1 MSYYTKLD
9 DNIII
14 CEVCPRRCR
23 LRKGQSGFCHIR
35 VNTGD
40 MIELPSYGH
49 ITGLA
54 IDPIEKKPL
63 FHFLPSSKTLSFGT
77 YGCNM
82 GCKFCQN
89 FSITKTKDSPFNLP
103 FFEPHNVVEQALLHK
118 CNSIAFTYNDPIVFF
133 EYALD
138 VAKIAKSAGLKTIA
152 VSAGYVLPKVRKD
165 FFLYID
171 AVNIDLKAFSQNFYK
186 KNCAA
191 DIDIVLDTLKYIKK
205 DTRCW
210 LEITTL
216 LIEGENDSPD
226 EISSMCDWIVKN
238 LGENVPLHFSA
249 FHPAYKFLNI
259 PATSFQTLNNAYE
272 FAKKKGVNY
281 VYLGNVRDTKTS
293 STYCKNCGSL
303 LIERDW
309 FSVTKYNL
317 DDFGRCNIC
326 KTPCDGY
333 FI

>member
-1 MSYYTKLD
+1 M
-9 DNIII
+9 
-14 CEVCPRRCR
+14 R
-23 LRKGQSGFCHIR
+23 
-35 VNTGD
+35 D
-40 MIELPSYGH
+40 MY
-49 ITGLA
+49 
-54 IDPIEKKPL
+54 
-63 FHFLPSSKTLSFGT
+63 
-77 YGCNM
+77 C
-82 GCKFCQN
+82 
-89 FSITKTKDSPFNLP
+89 
-103 FFEPHNVVEQALLHK
+103 
-118 CNSIAFTYNDPIVFF
+118 
-133 EYALD
+133 
-138 VAKIAKSAGLKTIA
+138 
-152 VSAGYVLPKVRKD
+152 
-165 FFLYID
+165 
-171 AVNIDLKAFSQNFYK
+171 YK

-205 DTRCW
+205 DARCW

-272 FAKKKGVNY
+272 LAKKKGVNY